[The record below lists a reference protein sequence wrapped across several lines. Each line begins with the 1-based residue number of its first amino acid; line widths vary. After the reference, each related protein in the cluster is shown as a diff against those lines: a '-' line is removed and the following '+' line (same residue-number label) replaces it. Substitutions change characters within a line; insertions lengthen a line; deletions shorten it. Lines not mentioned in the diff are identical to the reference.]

1 MNFTKGPL
9 SALKEWLSKENANSP
24 PKNQKGKK
32 LHYFL
37 IVLLI
42 GVAFML
48 ISDLWS
54 SDRGPEVAEPV
65 SGGTQEE
72 IATFGS
78 NQKEM
83 DGSMIGYEDR
93 YENQL
98 KEALDQIVGVSDV
111 HVVVNVEATESKI
124 YEKKESN
131 QVQST
136 DEEDKN
142 GGKRSVED
150 KSHEE
155 DLVIV
160 RNGDKEVPIVKETKK
175 PKVSGVLVVAKGADN
190 IQIKKWIIEAVTR
203 SLDVPSHRVSVLPK
217 Q

>member
-1 MNFTKGPL
+1 MNFNKGPL
-9 SALKEWLSKENANSP
+9 NMLKEWLSKEDANSP
-24 PKNQKGKK
+24 PRGKKGKR

-54 SDRGPEVAEPV
+54 GDQGVEVAKQV
-65 SGGTQEE
+65 DGGTPEE
-72 IATFGS
+72 VATFGS
-78 NQKEM
+78 GQKES
-83 DGSMIGYEDR
+83 DGSMRDYEDR

-111 HVVVNVEATESKI
+111 YVVVNVEATESKV
-124 YEKKESN
+124 YEKNESTKT
-131 QVQST
+131 QST
-136 DEEDKN
+136 DEEDKE
-142 GGKRSVED
+142 GGKRSIED
-150 KSHEE
+150 KSREE
-155 DLVIV
+155 EIVIV
-160 RNGDKEVPIVKETKK
+160 NNGDKEVPIVKETKK
-175 PKVSGVLVVAKGADN
+175 PKVTGVLVVAKGADN

-203 SLDVPSHRVSVLPK
+203 ALDVPSHRVSVLPK

>member
-1 MNFTKGPL
+1 MNFNKGPL
-9 SALKEWLSKENANSP
+9 QTLKEWLSKENANSP
-24 PKNQKGKK
+24 PKDQKGKK

-37 IVLLI
+37 LVLLI

-48 ISDLWS
+48 ISDLWGT
-54 SDRGPEVAEPV
+54 DATGGKAEPV
-65 SGGTQEE
+65 SGGSGEE
-72 IATFGS
+72 VATFGS
-78 NQKEM
+78 NDNGKDNAM
-83 DGSMIGYEDR
+83 TTYEER

-111 HVVVNVEATESKI
+111 YVVVNVEATESKI
-124 YEKKESN
+124 YEKKEKT
-131 QVQST
+131 QIQST
-136 DEEDKN
+136 DEEDKQ
-142 GGKRSVED
+142 GGKRSIED
-150 KSHEE
+150 KSQEE
-155 DLVIV
+155 EVIIV
-160 RNGDKEVPIVKETKK
+160 RDGDKEVPIVKETKK

>member
-37 IVLLI
+37 IVLLV

-54 SDRGPEVAEPV
+54 SDRGAEVAEPV
-65 SGGTQEE
+65 SGETQEE

-111 HVVVNVEATESKI
+111 LVVVNVEATESKV
-124 YEKKESN
+124 YEKKEST

-136 DEEDKN
+136 GEEDKN